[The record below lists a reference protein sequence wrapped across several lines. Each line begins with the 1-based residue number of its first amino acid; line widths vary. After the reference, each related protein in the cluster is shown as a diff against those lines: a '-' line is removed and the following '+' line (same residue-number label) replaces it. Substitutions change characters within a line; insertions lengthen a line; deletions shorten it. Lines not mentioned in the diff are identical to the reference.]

1 MWSSS
6 WPLHC
11 AAGPCRRRTA
21 PPLLLC
27 FRLTRP
33 AAAQANPNEKQV
45 KHAMKV
51 SDLTGEQVEITG
63 AAKRLLAEQAEKE
76 QEMVAVQ
83 NGTNEEGAANL
94 ERLAEVR
101 QRRAEAAAKR
111 AEETVR
117 PQTPTQPTFP
127 PGVMLPQLG

>member
-1 MWSSS
+1 
-6 WPLHC
+6 
-11 AAGPCRRRTA
+11 
-21 PPLLLC
+21 
-27 FRLTRP
+27 
-33 AAAQANPNEKQV
+33 
-45 KHAMKV
+45 MKV

-76 QEMVAVQ
+76 QEMVAIQ

-117 PQTPTQPTFP
+117 PDPPALPTFR
-127 PGVMLPQLG
+127 GELSLRARLTRAVAVRLRLRKRRREQR